1 MSSAIANRSDSS
13 GRFACSRH
21 LSVHSEK
28 GPETVSSPPIGR
40 ALDAPPVTNPAP
52 HSTQNFAPAAFSELQ
67 TGHETPSSRTAIR
80 VPHSTQN
87 FAPAAFGELQAG
99 HATRSSRTAIRVP
112 HSTQNFVE
120 PALRAPQSSKR
131 KPNIK

>member
-28 GPETVSSPPIGR
+28 GPETISSPPIGR

-52 HSTQNFAPAAFSELQ
+52 HSTQNFAPPAWTDRQRRQVTAGRPSILATAA
-67 TGHETPSSRTAIR
+67 
-80 VPHSTQN
+80 PHATQDL
-87 FAPAAFGELQAG
+87 APAAFSDVQTG
-99 HATRSSRTAIRVP
+99 HR
-112 HSTQNFVE
+112 
-120 PALRAPQSSKR
+120 
-131 KPNIK
+131 